1 MKYQVGETL
10 IIRPWEEM
18 VSEYGINENGNINCP
33 GGIVFASSM
42 RHLCSQEFTVKSVFS
57 HEYRNVDVYHSEE
70 GIENRYIITE
80 YMMEPAFIK
89 DVDIVEF
96 ENILAR

>member
-10 IIRPWEEM
+10 IIRSWEDM
-18 VSEYGINENGNINCP
+18 VSEYGLNEMGNIDCP
-33 GGIVFASSM
+33 GEIVFASSM
-42 RHLCSQEFTVKSVFS
+42 RHLCGQEFTIKNVRS
-57 HEYRNVDVYHSEE
+57 HSYRDVDIYHSEE
-70 GIENRYIITE
+70 GIEDRYIITE